1 MKALV
6 TGATGFIGS
15 HIADLLHSKGY
26 DIVCTIRSSS
36 NMRWLKDKPYSLVE
50 TSLSDK
56 AGLVKALDGVDIV
69 FHLAGLTTAK
79 NEADFMR
86 GNRDG
91 TRTLLDAVL
100 EANSNIKRFV
110 HISSLA
116 AVGPAE
122 SLDMPVTES
131 TPFHPLTAYGR
142 SKKAAEDE
150 VMKEKMRIPITI
162 VRPPAV
168 YGQRDTEIL
177 TFFQTVN
184 KGIAPLIG
192 FDEKR
197 VSLIHGL
204 DLARGI
210 IEAGESLNTV
220 GKPYFVSSKQYYTWE
235 EIGKTTQEIL
245 GKKRI
250 LTVRIPHPV
259 VFALA
264 AAAGFFNRFSAKPG
278 VLNYEKG
285 IDITRQY
292 WICSIDNAEK
302 DFQFKEEFSLEQ
314 GIQQTIEWYKQQG
327 WL

>member
-15 HIADLLHSKGY
+15 HIADLLHKKGY

-36 NMRWLKDKPYSLVE
+36 NMRWLKGKPYSLVE

-56 AGLVKALDGVDIV
+56 AGLMKALDGVDMV
-69 FHLAGLTTAK
+69 FHVAGLTTAK

-100 EANSNIKRFV
+100 EANANIKRFV
-110 HISSLA
+110 HVSSLA

-150 VMKEKMRIPITI
+150 VMKEQHRIPITI

-210 IEAGESLNTV
+210 IEAAESPNTI
-220 GKPYFVSSKQYYTWE
+220 GKPYFISSKQYYTWE
-235 EIGKTTQEIL
+235 EIGKTTQEVL

-250 LTVRIPHPV
+250 LTLRIPHPV

-285 IDITRQY
+285 IDITRQF
-292 WICSIDNAEK
+292 WICSIENAEK
-302 DFQFKEEFSLEQ
+302 DFLFKEEFSLKQ
-314 GIQQTIEWYKQQG
+314 GIQHTIEWYKQQG